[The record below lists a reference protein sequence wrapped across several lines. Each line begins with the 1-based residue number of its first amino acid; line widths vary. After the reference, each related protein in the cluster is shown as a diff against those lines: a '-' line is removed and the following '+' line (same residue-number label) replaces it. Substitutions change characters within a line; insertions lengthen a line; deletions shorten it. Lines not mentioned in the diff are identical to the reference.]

1 MALVVVN
8 SHWMA
13 LSQHSLSLDGAL
25 ATKRATWRQPTPTRV
40 KKDNARRTT
49 PSSVIWRHPL
59 AVLALRGSRERKLLR
74 PRNFFGAKPITELGG
89 SARCDEHSSGR
100 EGD

>member
-8 SHWMA
+8 RHWMA

-40 KKDNARRTT
+40 KKRQRATNNAKQRHLA
-49 PSSVIWRHPL
+49 PSSRCPGAPRL
-59 AVLALRGSRERKLLR
+59 AGKKTSQAAQLFRGQNR
-74 PRNFFGAKPITELGG
+74 
-89 SARCDEHSSGR
+89 
-100 EGD
+100 